1 MFARDLALLPG
12 TGRPEEPGV
21 EDQEEEEEE
30 EAEEEEE
37 QALGSS
43 GSKPATE
50 GKVLPTSLLIAS
62 ITSRGTVPSALASSP
77 SPSPIAGE
85 ERGKA
90 DDSSAG

>member
-21 EDQEEEEEE
+21 EDQEEE
-30 EAEEEEE
+30 EEEEE